1 LDDDLGKGL
10 GEALVRLRELSDLGF
25 DHAILGRRGPW
36 TEESIAAL
44 ASILPEVHAMG
55 VDLAR

>member
-1 LDDDLGKGL
+1 MLFRS
-10 GEALVRLRELSDLGF
+10 LVRLRELADLGF

-44 ASILPEVHAMG
+44 ASILPQVHALG
-55 VDLAR
+55 AGPGR